1 MMNPRPELAAL
12 GCSTWTVA
20 SETMLSAALDA
31 VFMLSI
37 VAVLSATLGA
47 DSASATSVL
56 KPFFFKAAS
65 FLSS

>member
-1 MMNPRPELAAL
+1 MNPRPELAGL
-12 GCSTWTVA
+12 GSSTWTVA
-20 SETMLSAALDA
+20 SEAVLSATLEA
-31 VFMLSI
+31 VFVLST

-47 DSASATSVL
+47 DSASTAPVL

>member
-12 GCSTWTVA
+12 GSSTWTVT
-20 SETMLSAALDA
+20 SEAVLSATLEA
-31 VFMLSI
+31 VFELSR

-47 DSASATSVL
+47 DSASTASVF